1 MSSQEP
7 SDSEVYAEAVRRAMK
22 YAPPARF
29 SPPGAAFLAA
39 GCTVMILVL
48 YDAAAGHDA
57 GWLPLIVTVAA
68 VSGVAYWNY
77 ASVKKRRGRAV
88 NDEYR
93 KLREEGW
100 RGKVV
105 GAPESNSESLDTTT
119 RAARGRPR

>member
-1 MSSQEP
+1 VLPFPRWRAMSSQEP

-39 GCTVMILVL
+39 GCTVMILAF

-77 ASVKKRRGRAV
+77 ASVEFGRRLADLHR
-88 NDEYR
+88 DI
-93 KLREEGW
+93 LW
-100 RGKVV
+100 
-105 GAPESNSESLDTTT
+105 P
-119 RAARGRPR
+119 P